1 MVEAAEM
8 WEVDWG
14 SAAEAAEAAAG
25 QAQATLGQAVVQI
38 VEDEMVG
45 APLLLACRAGACQHI
60 AVPGAHADVG
70 MHTVVGNG
78 VDVGMHTVV
87 GTDVEGVVR
96 AEVGLHGEVGLR
108 VEVGLHVEVG
118 LLERFLAHRYRRSG
132 WWVVGCHPSELGWN
146 ANTHCQCRTRAG
158 NHRSPPAN
166 HWPLNHIPKTEC
178 CGCGTGDVR
187 GSVRPPSANA
197 TADGNPP
204 CLGTLLQT
212 PPAHSW
218 RRGPGRPASQRN
230 NRDSRSTQP
239 FVH

>member
-118 LLERFLAHRYRRSG
+118 LLERFLRRRVRNRY
-132 WWVVGCHPSELGWN
+132 HTPTL
-146 ANTHCQCRTRAG
+146 
-158 NHRSPPAN
+158 
-166 HWPLNHIPKTEC
+166 
-178 CGCGTGDVR
+178 DVI
-187 GSVRPPSANA
+187 
-197 TADGNPP
+197 
-204 CLGTLLQT
+204 CLGPLIGSI
-212 PPAHSW
+212 PPHFC
-218 RRGPGRPASQRN
+218 RGINAVYDVQMTNAVGVVEMADH
-230 NRDSRSTQP
+230 DS
-239 FVH
+239 